1 MNLVVPTLKMAGS
14 LLRYKIGCPRPFFM
28 SYQITLRCNRRC
40 MFCNAWKVKNPEELD
55 TEKAKKI
62 VSELGDIG
70 VSILDITGGEPL
82 IRKDLEEI
90 ALQAS
95 RQGILVGVNTNG
107 TLLTPKRARSISKVF
122 DTVFVSLD
130 GFERTHDGIRGEKG
144 TFKEAVAG
152 LKNLLAVRSDCTI
165 GVNFVLNNV
174 NYREFVPFCSWIKD
188 LGVVVTAFP
197 VAGEDNFVST
207 FSIPPGEVDDFVSD
221 VLKEKTTNPF
231 LGLSQKVIEFLPKFV
246 KGEMP
251 HICDAGRLYMGVSP
265 IGELRIC
272 PIGPNSPDW
281 KVGSLVTS
289 SAKEL
294 LETNRFREVLEARKN
309 CAPCLAGCTT
319 PYSLLFRSSMK
330 DLTKE
335 VLAYYKVMRNKD
347 RNQSEHFF
355 DVYSD

>member
-1 MNLVVPTLKMAGS
+1 MNLVFPTLKMAGS
-14 LLRYKIGCPRPFFM
+14 LLRYKIGCPKPFFA

-40 MFCNAWKVKNPEELD
+40 LFCNAWKVKHAEELD

-62 VSELGDIG
+62 VSELDDIG
-70 VSILDITGGEPL
+70 INILGITGGEPL
-82 IRKDLEEI
+82 IRKDLEEV

-95 RQGILVGVNTNG
+95 RRGIIVGVNTNG
-107 TLLTPKRARSISKVF
+107 TLLTPRRAKSISNVF

-130 GFERTHDGIRGEKG
+130 GFEKTHDGIRGQEG
-144 TFKEAVAG
+144 TFREAVAG
-152 LKNLLAVRSDCTI
+152 LKNLLAVRSDCTV

-174 NYREFVPFCSWIKD
+174 NYREFVPFCNWIKD

-207 FSIPPGEVDDFVSD
+207 FSIPPDEVDDFVSS
-221 VLKEKTTNPF
+221 VLKEKAANPV
-231 LGLSQKVIEFLPKFV
+231 LGVSEKIIEFLPKFV
-246 KGEMP
+246 RGEMP

-281 KVGSLVTS
+281 KVGSLVTT
-289 SAKEL
+289 SAREL
-294 LETNRFREVLEARKN
+294 LETNRFRQILEARKN

-319 PYSLLFRSSMK
+319 PYSLLFRSSVK

-335 VLAYYKVMRNKD
+335 AFAYYKVMRNAD
-347 RNQSEHFF
+347 RNQSKHF
-355 DVYSD
+355 SDANSH

>member
-70 VSILDITGGEPL
+70 VNILGITGGEPL
-82 IRKDLEEI
+82 IRIDLEEI

-95 RQGILVGVNTNG
+95 RQGI
-107 TLLTPKRARSISKVF
+107 
-122 DTVFVSLD
+122 
-130 GFERTHDGIRGEKG
+130 
-144 TFKEAVAG
+144 
-152 LKNLLAVRSDCTI
+152 TI

-174 NYREFVPFCSWIKD
+174 NYREFVPFCNWIKD

-207 FSIPPGEVDDFVSD
+207 FSIPPDEVDDFVSD